1 MRKCGVEE
9 GGGAELGADDRAD
22 GDEAENGGEEEEL
35 STPSYSFT
43 PTWTP
48 CLCLKV

>member
-9 GGGAELGADDRAD
+9 GGCAELGTDDRVD
-22 GDEAENGGEEEEL
+22 GAEAENGGEEEKL
-35 STPSYSFT
+35 STPWHLT

>member
-9 GGGAELGADDRAD
+9 GGGAGLGTDDRVD
-22 GDEAENGGEEEEL
+22 GAEAENGGEEEEL
-35 STPSYSFT
+35 STPWHFT